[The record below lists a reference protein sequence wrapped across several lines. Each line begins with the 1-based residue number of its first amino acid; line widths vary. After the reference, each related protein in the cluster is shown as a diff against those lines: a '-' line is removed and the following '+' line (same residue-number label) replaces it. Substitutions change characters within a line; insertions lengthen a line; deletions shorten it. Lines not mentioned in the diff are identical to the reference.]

1 MQIDTSVQEGTV
13 TMALSGRLDTITQ
26 GLLAEEMETVFQR
39 EKADLVFDMTSL
51 DYISSAG
58 LRVLLTAQK
67 KINAQGTSMKIV
79 GAKHEIKEIFDMTG
93 FSSIMTIE

>member
-26 GLLAEEMETVFQR
+26 GLLAEEMETVLQG
-39 EKADLVFDMTSL
+39 EKTNLVFDMTSL

-58 LRVLLTAQK
+58 LRVLLIAQK

-79 GAKHEIKEIFDMTG
+79 GAKPQIKEIFDVTG

>member
-1 MQIDTSVQEGTV
+1 MEIKKSVQEGTV
-13 TMALSGRLDTITQ
+13 KIALSGRLDTITQ
-26 GLLAEEMETVFQR
+26 EALAKELNTVFQG
-39 EKADLVFDMTSL
+39 EKTDLVFDISEL

-67 KINAQGTSMKIV
+67 KVNAQGTSMIIV
-79 GAKHEIKEIFDMTG
+79 GAKPEIKEIFDMTG

>member
-1 MQIDTSVQEGTV
+1 MEIKKSVQEGTV
-13 TMALSGRLDTITQ
+13 TIALTGRLDTITQ
-26 GLLAEEMETVFQR
+26 EALAKELDMVFQC
-39 EKADLVFDMTSL
+39 EQGDLVFDISDL

-67 KINAQGTSMKIV
+67 KINTQGTSMKIV
-79 GAKHEIKEIFDMTG
+79 GAKPEIKEIFDMTG